1 MKKIKQLLFIT
12 FTLTIITGLFCFCGN
27 TSYAKNAKKASR
39 KKITYHHKV
48 IAYQDSPAIYD
59 FIPTG
64 SAAGNRRALNHLISS
79 DKPKII
85 NINNDISIDTYLRPG
100 NNTTI
105 NAGNHT
111 ITSGSGVIINDPTA
125 ASYDNFKNLTI
136 NGGVWKNSSSS
147 GLKGTMMR
155 ISYASD
161 ISINDATVY
170 CNYTG
175 HGIELIACNG
185 VSINGCKLIPQGK
198 CPKKCVE
205 EQLQIDLATPKTAP
219 GLYRLS
225 PKLCN
230 GTPSK
235 NISVTN
241 CIVSGARGIC
251 ASFPGSE
258 SKYRKARN
266 YHSNITI
273 ENCNITGKS
282 AEALALFNT
291 KSATVKNCRITTKTP
306 LKRNSY
312 SVGLAV
318 AYQKGSSPKTSIKNK
333 VVIENNIVKGGRQGI
348 FIFSHTSKKFGKVIV
363 KKNRAYARSGKRN
376 AIRVIS
382 AKKKQ
387 VSKNK
392 TKKW

>member
-1 MKKIKQLLFIT
+1 
-12 FTLTIITGLFCFCGN
+12 
-27 TSYAKNAKKASR
+27 
-39 KKITYHHKV
+39 
-48 IAYQDSPAIYD
+48 
-59 FIPTG
+59 
-64 SAAGNRRALNHLISS
+64 
-79 DKPKII
+79 
-85 NINNDISIDTYLRPG
+85 
-100 NNTTI
+100 
-105 NAGNHT
+105 
-111 ITSGSGVIINDPTA
+111 
-125 ASYDNFKNLTI
+125 
-136 NGGVWKNSSSS
+136 
-147 GLKGTMMR
+147 MR
-155 ISYASD
+155 ISYASN

-258 SKYRKARN
+258 AKYRKAGN

-273 ENCNITGKS
+273 ENCTITGKS

-291 KSATVKNCRITTKTP
+291 TSATVKNCRVTTKTP

-318 AYQKGSSPKTSIKNK
+318 AYQKGSSPKTSLKNK

-348 FIFSHTSKKFGKVIV
+348 FVFSHTSKKFGNVIV

>member
-1 MKKIKQLLFIT
+1 MKKTLKCLALTFSLVVGSLFT
-12 FTLTIITGLFCFCGN
+12 GATLPQKANAATRDTIIFK
-27 TSYAKNAKKASR
+27 KN
-39 KKITYHHKV
+39 V
-48 IAYQDSPAIYD
+48 IAYEVADSTYN
-59 FIPTG
+59 FVPTG
-64 SAAGNRRALNHLISS
+64 NAADNRRALNYLIEGNA
-79 DKPKII
+79 PKTI
-85 NINNDISIDTYLRPG
+85 NINNNISIDTYLRPG

-105 NAGNHT
+105 NAGDHT

-241 CIVSGARGIC
+241 CTVSGARGIC

-258 SKYRKARN
+258 AKYRKAGN

-273 ENCNITGKS
+273 ENCTITGKS

-291 KSATVKNCRITTKTP
+291 TSATVKNCRITTKTP

-318 AYQKGSSPKTSIKNK
+318 AYQKGSSPKTSLKNK

-348 FIFSHTSKKFGKVIV
+348 LVFSHTSKKFGKVIV

>member
-1 MKKIKQLLFIT
+1 MKKTLKCFALTFSLVVSSLFAGTVFPQKVTAATGSPVT
-12 FTLTIITGLFCFCGN
+12 FK
-27 TSYAKNAKKASR
+27 KN
-39 KKITYHHKV
+39 V
-48 IAYQDSPAIYD
+48 IAYKVADSTYN

-64 SAAGNRRALNHLISS
+64 NAADNRRALNYLI
-79 DKPKII
+79 DGNARKTI
-85 NINNDISIDTYLRPG
+85 NINNNISIDTYLRPG

-136 NGGVWKNSSSS
+136 NGGIWKNTSSA

-155 ISYASD
+155 ISYASN
-161 ISINDATVY
+161 ISINNATVY
-170 CNYTG
+170 CNYSG

-185 VSINGCKLIPQGK
+185 VSVNGCTLIPQGK

-219 GLYRLS
+219 GLYRIS

-235 NISVTN
+235 NIRVTN
-241 CIVSGARGIC
+241 CTVSGARGIC

-258 SKYRKARN
+258 AKYRKAGN

-273 ENCNITGKS
+273 ENCTITGKS

-291 KSATVKNCRITTKTP
+291 KSATVRNCRITTKTP

-318 AYQKGSSPKTSIKNK
+318 AYQKGSSPKTSTKNK
-333 VVIENNIVKGGRQGI
+333 VIIENNIVRGGRQGI
-348 FIFSHTSKKFGKVIV
+348 LVFSHTSKKFGKVIV
-363 KKNRAYARSGKRN
+363 KGNKAYARSGKRN

-387 VSKNK
+387 VSRNK

>member
-1 MKKIKQLLFIT
+1 MKKTLKCLALTFSLVVGSLFT
-12 FTLTIITGLFCFCGN
+12 GATLPQKANAATRDTIIFK
-27 TSYAKNAKKASR
+27 KN
-39 KKITYHHKV
+39 V
-48 IAYQDSPAIYD
+48 IAYEVADSTYN
-59 FIPTG
+59 FVPTG
-64 SAAGNRRALNHLISS
+64 NAADNRRALNYLIEGNA
-79 DKPKII
+79 PKTI
-85 NINNDISIDTYLRPG
+85 NINNNISIDTYLRPG

-105 NAGNHT
+105 NAGDHT

-125 ASYDNFKNLTI
+125 ASYDNFNNLTI

-318 AYQKGSSPKTSIKNK
+318 AYQKGSSPKTSLKNK

-348 FIFSHTSKKFGKVIV
+348 LVFSHTSKKFGKVIV

-387 VSKNK
+387 ISKNK

>member
-1 MKKIKQLLFIT
+1 MKKTLKCLALTFSLVVGSLFIGAALPQKANAATGDTIT
-12 FTLTIITGLFCFCGN
+12 FK
-27 TSYAKNAKKASR
+27 KN
-39 KKITYHHKV
+39 V
-48 IAYQDSPAIYD
+48 IAYEAANSTYN

-64 SAAGNRRALNHLISS
+64 NAADNRRALNYLIEGNE
-79 DKPKII
+79 PKTI

-105 NAGNHT
+105 NAGDHT

-185 VSINGCKLIPQGK
+185 VSISGCKLIPQGK

-258 SKYRKARN
+258 AKYRKAGN

-273 ENCNITGKS
+273 ENCTITGKS

-291 KSATVKNCRITTKTP
+291 TSATVKNCRVTTKTP

-348 FIFSHTSKKFGKVIV
+348 FVFSHTSKKFGNVIV
-363 KKNRAYARSGKRN
+363 KKNKAYARSGKRN

>member
-39 KKITYHHKV
+39 KKITYQHKV

-147 GLKGTMMR
+147 G
-155 ISYASD
+155 
-161 ISINDATVY
+161 
-170 CNYTG
+170 
-175 HGIELIACNG
+175 
-185 VSINGCKLIPQGK
+185 
-198 CPKKCVE
+198 
-205 EQLQIDLATPKTAP
+205 
-219 GLYRLS
+219 
-225 PKLCN
+225 
-230 GTPSK
+230 
-235 NISVTN
+235 
-241 CIVSGARGIC
+241 
-251 ASFPGSE
+251 
-258 SKYRKARN
+258 
-266 YHSNITI
+266 
-273 ENCNITGKS
+273 
-282 AEALALFNT
+282 
-291 KSATVKNCRITTKTP
+291 
-306 LKRNSY
+306 
-312 SVGLAV
+312 
-318 AYQKGSSPKTSIKNK
+318 
-333 VVIENNIVKGGRQGI
+333 
-348 FIFSHTSKKFGKVIV
+348 
-363 KKNRAYARSGKRN
+363 
-376 AIRVIS
+376 
-382 AKKKQ
+382 
-387 VSKNK
+387 
-392 TKKW
+392 

>member
-1 MKKIKQLLFIT
+1 
-12 FTLTIITGLFCFCGN
+12 
-27 TSYAKNAKKASR
+27 
-39 KKITYHHKV
+39 
-48 IAYQDSPAIYD
+48 
-59 FIPTG
+59 
-64 SAAGNRRALNHLISS
+64 
-79 DKPKII
+79 
-85 NINNDISIDTYLRPG
+85 
-100 NNTTI
+100 
-105 NAGNHT
+105 
-111 ITSGSGVIINDPTA
+111 
-125 ASYDNFKNLTI
+125 
-136 NGGVWKNSSSS
+136 
-147 GLKGTMMR
+147 MR

-235 NISVTN
+235 NISVMN
-241 CIVSGARGIC
+241 CTVSGARGIC

-258 SKYRKARN
+258 AKYRKARN

-291 KSATVKNCRITTKTP
+291 KSATVKNCRVTTKTP

-333 VVIENNIVKGGRQGI
+333 VVIENNIVRGGRQGI
-348 FIFSHTSKKFGKVIV
+348 LVFSHTSKKFGKVIV
-363 KKNRAYARSGKRN
+363 KKNKAYARSGKRN

-382 AKKKQ
+382 AKKKP

>member
-1 MKKIKQLLFIT
+1 MKKTLKCLSLTFSLVVGSLFIGAALPQKANAATGDTIT
-12 FTLTIITGLFCFCGN
+12 FK
-27 TSYAKNAKKASR
+27 KN
-39 KKITYHHKV
+39 V
-48 IAYQDSPAIYD
+48 IAYEAANSTYN

-64 SAAGNRRALNHLISS
+64 NAADNRRALNYLIEGNE
-79 DKPKII
+79 PKTI

-105 NAGNHT
+105 NAGDHT

-185 VSINGCKLIPQGK
+185 VSISGCKLIPQGK

-258 SKYRKARN
+258 AKYRKAGN

-273 ENCNITGKS
+273 ENCTITGKS

-291 KSATVKNCRITTKTP
+291 TSATVKNCRVTTKTP

-348 FIFSHTSKKFGKVIV
+348 FVFSHTSKKFGNVIV
-363 KKNRAYARSGKRN
+363 KKNKAYARSGKRN

>member
-1 MKKIKQLLFIT
+1 MKKTLKCLALTFSLVVGSLFT
-12 FTLTIITGLFCFCGN
+12 GATLPQKANAATRDTIIFK
-27 TSYAKNAKKASR
+27 KN
-39 KKITYHHKV
+39 V
-48 IAYQDSPAIYD
+48 IAYEVADSTYN
-59 FIPTG
+59 FVPTG
-64 SAAGNRRALNHLISS
+64 NAADNRRALNYLIEGNA
-79 DKPKII
+79 PKTI

-241 CIVSGARGIC
+241 CTVSGARGIC

-258 SKYRKARN
+258 AKYRKAKN

-273 ENCNITGKS
+273 ENCTITGKS

-291 KSATVKNCRITTKTP
+291 TSATVKNCRITTKTP

-318 AYQKGSSPKTSIKNK
+318 AYQKGSSPKTSLKNK

-348 FIFSHTSKKFGKVIV
+348 LVFSHTSKKFGKVIV

-387 VSKNK
+387 ISKNK